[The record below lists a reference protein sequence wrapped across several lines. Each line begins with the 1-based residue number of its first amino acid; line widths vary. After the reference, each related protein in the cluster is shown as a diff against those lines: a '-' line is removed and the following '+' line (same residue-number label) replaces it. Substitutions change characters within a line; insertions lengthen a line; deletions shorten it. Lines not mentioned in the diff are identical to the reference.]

1 MGTMILLAVGA
12 VLTVVSPWI
21 PFLEQWGPLFL
32 LWTTGGAHLAMIV
45 RSEGSGRSGH
55 SARAA

>member
-1 MGTMILLAVGA
+1 MILLAVGA
-12 VLTVVSPWI
+12 VLTMVSPWI